1 MRQKFLAYG
10 AALFLIIIA
19 CGLFLFFR
27 GRAQKIS
34 VGIVVVGGE
43 RLYVEYAFTPEEW
56 ARGLMYR
63 EGLAED
69 HGMLFVFPDSRV
81 RAFWNRNTYLSL
93 DIIWIRS
100 GQVIGVSELPSIRDS
115 GVISVYSPG
124 PAEFVLE
131 VNRGWAERHGI
142 KAGSSFRK

>member
-1 MRQKFLAYG
+1 MG
-10 AALFLIIIA
+10 D
-19 CGLFLFFR
+19 
-27 GRAQKIS
+27 
-34 VGIVVVGGE
+34 E
-43 RLYVEYAFTPEEW
+43 RLYVEYALAPREW
-56 ARGLMYR
+56 TRGLMYR

-131 VNRGWAERHGI
+131 VNRGWAERHGVRM
-142 KAGSSFRK
+142 GTSFRR